1 MYYPKS
7 QIKSNLYTNGD
18 KYALSTTQAAY
29 VGYYYSTS
37 GGTNYSGRFPN
48 DGKNILLVPLVVPS
62 SNDEG
67 NDSVFPT
74 DTIMVQK
81 LPSEVLGTE
90 NVIFNNNLRY
100 SRLSP
105 KQISKNRLLPTPEQ
119 PEPTTSDYLKGY
131 FVRYFVKKN
140 NENIFFETS
149 TIFYN
154 LLKSKDSSIAFELY
168 NCIDIQWQLSGNL
181 DQVFSQ
187 NKTMIQ
193 LMEKELSWN
202 GFFNYFNYNFS
213 QYRLGL

>member
-48 DGKNILLVPLVVPS
+48 DGKNILLIPLVVPS
-62 SNDEG
+62 SNSEG

-74 DTIMVQK
+74 NTIMVQK
-81 LPSEVLGTE
+81 LPSEVIGTE

-105 KQISKNRLLPTPEQ
+105 KQISKNRLLPASEQ
-119 PEPTTSDYLKGY
+119 PQPTTSDYLKGY
-131 FVRYFVKKN
+131 FTRYFLKKN

-154 LLKSKDSSIAFELY
+154 LLKSKDPSIAFELY
-168 NCIDIQWQLSGNL
+168 NCIDIQWQLSGDL
-181 DQVFSQ
+181 GQIFSQ
-187 NKTMIQ
+187 NKTAVQ
-193 LMEKELSWN
+193 LVEKELSWN